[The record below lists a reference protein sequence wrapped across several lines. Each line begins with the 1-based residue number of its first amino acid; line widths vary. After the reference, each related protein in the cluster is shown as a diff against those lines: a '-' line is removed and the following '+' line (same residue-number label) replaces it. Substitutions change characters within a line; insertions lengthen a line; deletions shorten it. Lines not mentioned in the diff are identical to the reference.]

1 MSDNMTIF
9 VVGSIVVPVIL
20 AIIARVIP
28 KQNAIATGDS
38 LGEKLGIIVSTLGN
52 SRLGKKAM
60 DAIEE
65 GPIHTLIGFL
75 MAFLVA
81 FGRGLK
87 KDTTPIDP
95 MK

>member
-1 MSDNMTIF
+1 MSDNMMIF
-9 VVGSIVVPVIL
+9 VVGSILVPVIL
-20 AIIARVIP
+20 AVIARVIP
-28 KQNAIATGDS
+28 KHKAIATGDS
-38 LGEKLGIIVSTLGN
+38 LGEKLGVIVSVFGN
-52 SRLGKKAM
+52 SRLGKKTM

-81 FGRGLK
+81 FGRGLN

>member
-1 MSDNMTIF
+1 MSDNITIF

-28 KQNAIATGDS
+28 KQKAIATGDS
-38 LGEKLGIIVSTLGN
+38 LGEKLGIIVSTFGN
-52 SRLGKKAM
+52 SRLGKRAM

-75 MAFLVA
+75 MSFLVA
-81 FGRGLK
+81 FGRGLN